1 MTETVCLFVFDT
13 LADWETGH
21 AIAYINDPAY
31 QRRPG
36 RYTVRTVGVTKNAV
50 RTAGGVTILPDMALS
65 DFDAKACAMLILPGG
80 GRWDQG
86 GNLEALEMA
95 RSVLQAGKPVAAI
108 CGATAGLARGG
119 MLDDRRHTSNAAE
132 YIKATGYAGSHLYVD
147 APAVSDRNVITASST
162 APVDFAREI
171 FRALDLY
178 DGKVLDAWYGLFKT
192 GDPSYFTALEKQTA

>member
-1 MTETVCLFVFDT
+1 MTETVYLFVFDT

-36 RYTVRTVGVTKNAV
+36 RYTVRTVGVTTEPVK
-50 RTAGGVTILPDMALS
+50 TAGGVTIQPDMALS
-65 DFDAKACAMLILPGG
+65 GFDAPACALLILPGG
-80 GRWDQG
+80 TRWDEG
-86 GNLEALEMA
+86 GNLEALDAA
-95 RSVLQAGKPVAAI
+95 RAVVKAGGAIAAI

-119 MLDDRRHTSNAAE
+119 FLDDRRHTSNAAE

-178 DGKVLDAWYGLFKT
+178 DEKVLDAWYGLFKT
-192 GDPSYFTALEKQTA
+192 GDPSYFAALEKETA